1 MSVGAF
7 TEKNHQPTEAE
18 IGQAIGSKL
27 PLWEALIRLIRET
40 YPVQEDFKFLYGKD
54 YGWGR
59 RFRVKGQL
67 LTSLYPAQG
76 SFKAQVNLS
85 PEAVEKAQ
93 DLKLGHNVEQAI
105 ARAKPYPEGR
115 WLFVL
120 VETQRDLRSVQTLL
134 ALRAEAKR
142 LPVRDRQ

>member
-7 TEKNHQPTEAE
+7 TEKNYQPTEAE

-27 PLWEALIRLIRET
+27 PLWEALIRLIREK

-54 YGWGR
+54 YGWGW

-67 LTSLYPAQG
+67 LTSLYPTLG
-76 SFKAQVNLS
+76 GFTAQVNLS
-85 PEAVEKAQ
+85 PEAIEKAQ
-93 DLKLGHNVEQAI
+93 GMKLGRNVEQAI

-115 WLFVL
+115 WLFVP
-120 VETQRDLRSVQTLL
+120 VETQRDLKSVQSLL
-134 ALRAEAKR
+134 ALRTETKR
-142 LPVRDRQ
+142 LPARDRQ